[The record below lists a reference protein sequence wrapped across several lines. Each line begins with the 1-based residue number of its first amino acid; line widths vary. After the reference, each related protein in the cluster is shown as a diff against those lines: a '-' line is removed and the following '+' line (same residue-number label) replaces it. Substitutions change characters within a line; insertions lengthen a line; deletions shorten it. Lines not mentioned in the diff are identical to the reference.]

1 MRCRLDDVER
11 IILLV
16 EERLY
21 EYNIIDENLLVMLV
35 KVKLYSDVE
44 LRRFKEE
51 VEIFYYNGVSIKN
64 FLMLI
69 FILFILFL
77 VG

>member
-1 MRCRLDDVER
+1 MRCRLDEVER

-21 EYNIIDENLLVMLV
+21 EYNIIDENLFVMLV
-35 KVKLYSDVE
+35 KVKLYSEVE

-51 VEIFYYNGVSIKN
+51 VEIFYYNGV
-64 FLMLI
+64 
-69 FILFILFL
+69 
-77 VG
+77 